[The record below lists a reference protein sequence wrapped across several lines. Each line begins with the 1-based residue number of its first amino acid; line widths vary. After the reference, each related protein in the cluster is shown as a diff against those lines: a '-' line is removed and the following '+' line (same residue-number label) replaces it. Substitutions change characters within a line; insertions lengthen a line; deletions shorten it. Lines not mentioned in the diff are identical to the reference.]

1 MSVLIWSL
9 EWAVATH
16 RRRLFALNA
25 LIPLLLVG
33 PIAFSSA
40 PAQHAAAVYT
50 VLFTIFGAFGSCIP
64 LIRDAESGL
73 LTRFTL
79 AGISPRSLLT
89 QRVLAATSLDAVQ
102 LLPSLAVIALASGN
116 ATAFG
121 GVLAALL
128 LTLVVAN
135 LLGVWA
141 AAIAR
146 SSAEGALFA
155 AVSSLLLLH
164 AAGTFRTPVAGSLGA
179 RLEALSPF
187 RLLHEALLEVTG
199 GPAIPGSVGLFQPVL
214 VAVGLVGA
222 SFIAAHRIVAA
233 PGRAIHG

>member
-1 MSVLIWSL
+1 MIGLIWSL
-9 EWAVATH
+9 EWAVATR

-64 LIRDAESGL
+64 LIRDGESGL
-73 LTRFTL
+73 LTRFML
-79 AGISPRSLLT
+79 GGISPRSLLT

-116 ATAFG
+116 ATSFG
-121 GVLAALL
+121 GVLAALM
-128 LTLVVAN
+128 LTLLLAN
-135 LLGVWA
+135 LVGVWA
-141 AAIAR
+141 AALAR
-146 SSAEGALFA
+146 SVAEGALFA

-164 AAGTFRTPVAGSLGA
+164 AAGVFRTPVPGTLAAGVE
-179 RLEALSPF
+179 RLVPF
-187 RLLHEALLEVTG
+187 RLLHESLLAAAGLAPPESGADLLPPILVVAGLALITLAG
-199 GPAIPGSVGLFQPVL
+199 
-214 VAVGLVGA
+214 
-222 SFIAAHRIVAA
+222 RRRVAA
-233 PGRAIHG
+233 GAV

>member
-1 MSVLIWSL
+1 MSALVWSL
-9 EWAVATH
+9 EWSVATR

-50 VLFTIFGAFGSCIP
+50 VLFTIFATFGSCIP
-64 LIRDAESGL
+64 LIRDGETGL

-79 AGISPRSLLT
+79 AGVPPRSLLAE
-89 QRVLAATSLDAVQ
+89 RVLAGATLDAVQ

-116 ATAFG
+116 AARFG
-121 GVLAALL
+121 SVAGALV
-128 LTLVVAN
+128 LTLLVAN

-146 SSAEGALFA
+146 SVAEGALFA

-164 AAGTFRTPVAGSLGA
+164 AAGSFRTPAPGTLSEGVE
-179 RLEALSPF
+179 RLVPF
-187 RLLHEALLEVTG
+187 RLLHESLLAAEGLAPPGAEADLLPPILVTVAL
-199 GPAIPGSVGLFQPVL
+199 VL
-214 VAVGLVGA
+214 ATLAGARWIVVRAV
-222 SFIAAHRIVAA
+222 
-233 PGRAIHG
+233 